1 MSTTLT
7 NSDADILERL
17 IDPHT
22 PSLSVDAARAIL
34 EMTFPPSDVQRMNEL
49 AEKARQGDLSETEQI
64 EIEGYERVG
73 HLLGILQS
81 KARLSL
87 ARHDAVN

>member
-17 IDPHT
+17 INPHT

-34 EMTFPPSDVQRMNEL
+34 EITFPPSDVQRMNEL
-49 AEKARQGDLSETEQI
+49 ARQGDLSETEQI

-73 HLLGILQS
+73 HLLGSLQS